1 VSRCGAGLHVASNI
15 SSRSPAARK
24 WPSWSCEACPAGQ
37 YSSGSHAVADEEAGS
52 CAVCAPN
59 TFQAVHS
66 QSSCTDCPGGKF
78 AHGKGSTSCACPAGT
93 VASVNGACRQRTTTA
108 PPTPLP
114 ARSTT
119 KSPFAAGGAGTKPKR
134 NDTRTTAAPTP
145 APTSGGGGGGGG
157 GARSGDSI
165 NLAKF
170 FFGNA
175 FRGYHAGPD
184 GFYAVFHGCF
194 TQLDELEKSAFY
206 AAQRSKTRAAA
217 RRSKSAAKSAS
228 ADGDAAYDC
237 YARFGA
243 EDASNDAV
251 MEFYSSWQNFSSK
264 RTFAFADP
272 HNPADADGRQVRRL
286 MEKEN
291 KAARGKARRA
301 YNDQVRSLIDYIK
314 RRDKRLPAAEKWFA
328 ERRRAQQAE
337 VKAKRKATAAAEHR
351 RRQKEMGDMLR
362 QIRLDELEAMELE
375 GSDDGSDGGGSGGV
389 SVIYVPLHATRIML
403 TI

>member
-1 VSRCGAGLHVASNI
+1 MVKPRCLYEVLG
-15 SSRSPAARK
+15 
-24 WPSWSCEACPAGQ
+24 CPQ
-37 YSSGSHAVADEEAGS
+37 DADEKAVKRAYRKAALEWHPDKNAHREEEA
-52 CAVCAPN
+52 
-59 TFQAVHS
+59 TQRFQEIQHAYDVLKDPHERQWYDDHRDS
-66 QSSCTDCPGGKF
+66 ILRGTDR
-78 AHGKGSTSCACPAGT
+78 A
-93 VASVNGACRQRTTTA
+93 
-108 PPTPLP
+108 
-114 ARSTT
+114 
-119 KSPFAAGGAGTKPKR
+119 
-134 NDTRTTAAPTP
+134 
-145 APTSGGGGGGGG
+145 SGGGGGGGG